1 MIRQVFTAENFTSR
15 VGAEFETNEEA
26 CRAAQEL
33 QDRAPGGPLSVQV
46 IDPYD
51 RDVDRKLEP
60 EAGRLPAT
68 MVRSHLVAG
77 SAGLGLGMLL
87 ACIQVAADVHPL
99 ASSPVWAVAMFS
111 ALGLVL
117 GLLTGGLVGCRPD
130 HDPLVFAAK
139 KALRSGRSYVVVHTD
154 DADIQREAQQ
164 VFRRYGQGRRRTL

>member
-1 MIRQVFTAENFTSR
+1 MKQVFTAESFTSR
-15 VGAEFETNEEA
+15 VGAEFETSEEA

-33 QDRAPGGPLSVQV
+33 EDRAPGGPLAVQV

-87 ACIQVAADVHPL
+87 ACVQVAAGVQPL
-99 ASSPVWAVAMFS
+99 ASSPVWAIAMFS
-111 ALGLVL
+111 ALGLIL
-117 GLLTGGLVGCRPD
+117 GLLVGAPVGFRPD

-139 KALRSGRSYVVVHTD
+139 KALRSGHSYVVVHTD
-154 DADIQREAQQ
+154 DAAVRREAQR
-164 VFRRYGQGRRRTL
+164 VFRRYSQRRRRTV